1 MQFTVLRQTLRAALE
16 NIKATVKPVT
26 GDNYSTFVKVEIK
39 PKEQEM
45 SLVGYNL
52 ETGAISVLNVEAVE
66 YAEFL
71 VSIEDF
77 AAIVSKLDGETLEC
91 SAENDVLTIKCG
103 RSRTKIPTQNADNY
117 PSIPDVTA
125 TSKLTMSAVTLSD
138 MIRQTV
144 FAVSVLDNK
153 PILMGELFEIKDNN
167 FNLVAVDG
175 YRLAVRTEA
184 VSTSDTYNF
193 VVKGDT
199 LRSVM
204 KLAKSGD
211 ITLIPSKKHIV
222 FDFGRTKI
230 FTRLLEGDFHN
241 YKASLPKGSATT
253 VEIATKP
260 LIECLERFCLLI
272 NSKSKAPVRCNF
284 NSGKLEMSLKTIRGE
299 MSDSVDI
306 DFAGTPVE
314 IGFNVQFMLDII
326 KAAESDRVKFSLNGP
341 VAPMTVTPLDGNA
354 YTYLV
359 LPVRLKNN

>member
-1 MQFTVLRQTLRAALE
+1 MQFTVLRQTLRSALE

-284 NSGKLEMSLKTIRGE
+284 NSGKLEMSLKTI
-299 MSDSVDI
+299 
-306 DFAGTPVE
+306 
-314 IGFNVQFMLDII
+314 
-326 KAAESDRVKFSLNGP
+326 
-341 VAPMTVTPLDGNA
+341 
-354 YTYLV
+354 
-359 LPVRLKNN
+359 